1 LIDFV
6 KILIENPD
14 PTFLQETNQLE
25 FKVEVSEKTGEVST
39 KKIANYHFCK
49 IIIYS
54 SGRVSFQGSLHK
66 LYNSLNGIQAPNF
79 NKYYNKGFNG
89 NLFTF
94 KQIKYSIQHIA
105 KLLNVKVCQLRFQN
119 IEFGLN
125 TELDF
130 DPQTFIKGLLIQ
142 RNKVFELKHSQR
154 FAQAIHNRYYLKIYN
169 KGKQYKLAKN
179 TLRVEVKIIKSEHL
193 KQLKISTAADINKKT
208 LYKAFKLLLRHFS
221 EVIYYDHTIN
231 TKSLKTRKGNLLYKY
246 QINHYW
252 LGLKSNKRD
261 APKKK
266 LQYLID
272 NHSDNLKKQI
282 ETDMQRQYKRV
293 IINHSSIELTT
304 TLKQSVN
311 TLTTK
316 NRNYSE
322 LHTNQVT

>member
-1 LIDFV
+1 MIDFV

-14 PTFLQETNQLE
+14 PTFLKETNQLE

-49 IIIYS
+49 IIIYQ
-54 SGRVSFQGSLHK
+54 SGRVRFQGSLHK

-79 NKYYNKGFNG
+79 NKYYNQGFNG

-94 KQIKYSIQHIA
+94 KQIKYSFQHIA

-130 DPQTFIKGLLIQ
+130 NPQTFIRGLLIQ

-193 KQLKISTAADINKKT
+193 KQIGIINAENINEKT
-208 LYKAFKLLLRHFS
+208 LYRAFKLLLRHFN
-221 EVIYYDHTIN
+221 EILYYDHTIN
-231 TKSLKTRKGNLLYKY
+231 TKRLKTRERNTLYKY
-246 QINHYW
+246 QVNNYW

-261 APKKK
+261 TPKKK

-272 NHSDNLKKQI
+272 NHSENLKKQI
-282 ETDMQRQYKRV
+282 NDNMKKQFKRV
-293 IINHSSIELTT
+293 MINHSNLELTT
-304 TLKQSVN
+304 TLNNSTN
-311 TLTTK
+311 TMVIN
-316 NRNYSE
+316 NRM
-322 LHTNQVT
+322 